1 MSRLLRPLSL
11 VAIGLAAAMPAWVGA
26 QGLLSGDA
34 LHWRCWMSQGE
45 RLACVLDTP
54 TAGATAATP
63 MSWPVPAEPIA
74 STPAALLPA
83 VAPAP
88 ASATQSLADRRG
100 LPPIVARLREQ
111 PQTLAGQVISI
122 PVFSVTD
129 DWNGVTT
136 LARAV
141 LCSSSRA
148 CEVRVGASLSEAI
161 RDGLDTDRVFVGPD
175 LGVLEPRAG
184 LR

>member
-1 MSRLLRPLSL
+1 MSRTLRLLSFA
-11 VAIGLAAAMPAWVGA
+11 AICLAAAMPALAGA
-26 QGLLSGDA
+26 QGLPSGGA

-54 TAGATAATP
+54 SAGAIAESSMT
-63 MSWPVPAEPIA
+63 WPVLEPNSAAPSAVSAAVMPAR
-74 STPAALLPA
+74 S
-83 VAPAP
+83 
-88 ASATQSLADRRG
+88 TQSLADRRG
-100 LPPIVARLREQ
+100 LPPIVARLRDQ
-111 PQTLAGQVISI
+111 PHTLAGQVISI